1 MELDAYTRAAL
12 EKLRAA
18 GFAPMTPALSPPGA
32 ADFSLPLLGLDQ
44 EYVAIVPG
52 AGRLTAEQ
60 RRSAARAWASWA
72 QQSAGAGA
80 APLRLILVYV
90 FRGDLDAGVQAGLAG
105 LTAAG
110 TGWDLS
116 VWAVDPT
123 VHFLGT
129 YPLAEP
135 ERPALRALLA
145 AAVAAAA
152 PTPSFGGRRSRGDG
166 PDFTPWLTYGLLG
179 ACIGLFLLITLLNR
193 DLGATG
199 DAEIMLHWGAQ
210 FAPFVWEGEHW
221 RLIAAMFLHWGILHL
236 AMNSYALY
244 LLGGQVEYL
253 FGRWRYLVIYLVA
266 GIAGNVLSLFLLGA
280 YSPSAGASGAIF
292 GLFGAFLYLK
302 IGTPLGQR
310 MHWRPLLEVLGINTV
325 ISPLPGVDL
334 WGHLGGFLGGLLASF
349 AVGLPGAGGRT
360 LRRAAGAVLLLAS
373 LAVVTPWVDVGP
385 RGVTAFHAGM
395 RARNAE
401 AYDDAIKAFEAA
413 VAINPDLGRYHLRL
427 GEAYALV
434 GDGTGALRETAR
446 AVELAPADWQAKDY
460 LARLR
465 QSQR

>member
-1 MELDAYTRAAL
+1 M
-12 EKLRAA
+12 
-18 GFAPMTPALSPPGA
+18 
-32 ADFSLPLLGLDQ
+32 
-44 EYVAIVPG
+44 
-52 AGRLTAEQ
+52 
-60 RRSAARAWASWA
+60 
-72 QQSAGAGA
+72 
-80 APLRLILVYV
+80 
-90 FRGDLDAGVQAGLAG
+90 
-105 LTAAG
+105 
-110 TGWDLS
+110 
-116 VWAVDPT
+116 
-123 VHFLGT
+123 
-129 YPLAEP
+129 
-135 ERPALRALLA
+135 
-145 AAVAAAA
+145 
-152 PTPSFGGRRSRGDG
+152 
-166 PDFTPWLTYGLLG
+166 LG

-310 MHWRPLLEVLGINTV
+310 MHWRPLLEVLGINAV
-325 ISPLPGVDL
+325 ISFLPGVDL